1 MPPDSQT
8 KGGAMKTLRNAVA
21 MLAAVL
27 WVACATHNGWDP
39 VEIDVSQKKAAA
51 ATTPAPPTPTPGI
64 VPAPTAE
71 PPAPVIVPT
80 AAPAPAPQAAQRPS
94 TPEAVARAR
103 ADAFNRHDLDAL
115 TALYAPD
122 ARIFDPPDRLRDS
135 GAAAI
140 RESFARTFSM
150 APDVRT
156 SVTDVLNQGNQ
167 TVVHETQTGAGTTRS
182 VIRILEVSN
191 GRIAVE
197 WILTAN

>member
-1 MPPDSQT
+1 MRRISI
-8 KGGAMKTLRNAVA
+8 
-21 MLAAVL
+21 AAALLPASL
-27 WVACATHNGWDP
+27 WLACATHNGWDP
-39 VEIDVSQKKAAA
+39 IEIDASQKKPASA
-51 ATTPAPPTPTPGI
+51 ATPVPATPTPGI

-80 AAPAPAPQAAQRPS
+80 ATAAPAPPSTSRPS
-94 TPEAVARAR
+94 QPSSTRTAEGVARAR

-115 TALYAPD
+115 AALYAPD

-135 GAAAI
+135 GTAAI

-182 VIRILEVSN
+182 VIRILEVRD

-197 WILTAN
+197 WILTAS

>member
-1 MPPDSQT
+1 
-8 KGGAMKTLRNAVA
+8 MKTLRIAVA
-21 MLAAVL
+21 MLGAAL

-39 VEIDVSQKKAAA
+39 IEIDASQKKPASA
-51 ATTPAPPTPTPGI
+51 ATPVPATPTPGI

-80 AAPAPAPQAAQRPS
+80 AAPAPSTSRPS
-94 TPEAVARAR
+94 QPSSTRTAEGVARAR

-115 TALYAPD
+115 AALYAPD

-135 GAAAI
+135 GTAAI

-167 TVVHETQTGAGTTRS
+167 TVVHETQTGAGTNRS
-182 VIRILEVSN
+182 VIRILEVRD